1 MTESCLI
8 IPCAIEVNHGPVVG
22 SLCEQ
27 GFMVY
32 SINPKQL
39 DRFRDRFCVSGAK
52 DDRKDALVLASALR
66 TDSRHFCHVE
76 PQNPDVIVLREF
88 TGTREELLRERTCFV
103 NRFRGL
109 L

>member
-1 MTESCLI
+1 
-8 IPCAIEVNHGPVVG
+8 
-22 SLCEQ
+22 
-27 GFMVY
+27 MVY